1 MKKILVTGGAGFIG
15 SEYIDYVLKT
25 HKESVSVLCADKLTY
40 AGTARPEE
48 RFAKY
53 DNFAFCKVD
62 ICDNGAIDRF
72 FDDFKPD
79 YVVNFAAET
88 HVDRSISDPSP
99 FFLTNVVGT
108 SVLLD
113 AAKKY
118 KVKRFHQIST
128 DEVYGSA
135 PETTEYFES
144 DKLNPS
150 SPYSASKAAADLAV
164 LSYAKTFGLDVTITR
179 SSNNYGRY
187 QFPEKLIPV
196 AVCSVLSGKKIPL
209 YGKGESVRD
218 WLYVTDN
225 CKAIDYVLRNGESG
239 QIYNVSGRHRL
250 TNACVI
256 KKIINIL
263 GVDDSVIT
271 YVPDRAGADLSYDIN
286 DDKLRKAFT
295 TPLTDFDFALFET
308 VQWYKN
314 NKDWWQ
320 PLFNRP
326 CLTFVEPIHF

>member
-48 RFAKY
+48 RFCKY
-53 DNFAFCKVD
+53 DNFAFSKVD
-62 ICDNGAIDRF
+62 ICDNGAIDRLF
-72 FDDFKPD
+72 GDFKPD

-118 KVKRFHQIST
+118 KVKRFHQVST

-135 PETTEYFES
+135 HEKTEYFET

-239 QIYNVSGRHRL
+239 QIYNISGRHRL

-295 TPLTDFDFALFET
+295 TPLTDFDRALFET

-314 NKDWWQ
+314 NKEWWQ
-320 PLFNRP
+320 PLFK
-326 CLTFVEPIHF
+326 